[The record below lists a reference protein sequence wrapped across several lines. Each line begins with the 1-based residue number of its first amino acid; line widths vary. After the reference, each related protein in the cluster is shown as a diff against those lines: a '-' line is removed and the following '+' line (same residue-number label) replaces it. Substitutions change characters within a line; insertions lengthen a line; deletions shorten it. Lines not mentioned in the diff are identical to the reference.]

1 MVLFRQLSFRVRR
14 PLTSFQ
20 VQLSILK
27 NKTMAAELFSA
38 LTNPDTTNFNLEVAE
53 LQADLISTTGQL
65 LAFFGPILGGTVF
78 GAIAAVIAIGAV
90 IYSNDLRR
98 QIDLERYLRGT
109 TTPGPTIPT
118 TLDPSKI
125 QQTLIKLTIHNRHFF
140 QLDAL
145 L

>member
-20 VQLSILK
+20 VQLSISK
-27 NKTMAAELFSA
+27 YKSMAAELISA
-38 LTNPDTTNFNLEVAE
+38 LTNSDSSTNLELAE

>member
-1 MVLFRQLSFRVRR
+1 
-14 PLTSFQ
+14 
-20 VQLSILK
+20 
-27 NKTMAAELFSA
+27 MAAELFSA

-65 LAFFGPILGGTVF
+65 LAFFGPILGGTVL

-125 QQTLIKLTIHNRHFF
+125 
-140 QLDAL
+140 
-145 L
+145 